1 MIFFKSK
8 KKDPLEHL
16 DKKLLKSLNKKKLP
30 SWKQLSHIGK
40 YLNTWERLLID
51 VLILVMAISGVWL
64 LVYFYQINSE
74 AKPAFGGTII
84 EGMIQDPVYVNPV
97 LSAGNGTD
105 ADLCRLVYS
114 GLLKYDKD
122 LKLIPDLAEKYEISE
137 DGKTYTFTLKSNLYF
152 HNGEMLTVD
161 DVIFTYNL
169 IQNPE
174 YKSPQYLN
182 LANIK
187 IDRVDDQTVSFTTDS
202 VYAPFIHSF
211 AIGIL
216 PAHIWENIGPANF
229 PLAQYNIKPIGSGP
243 YKFDK
248 LLKDSFGNIANYEL
262 SYFENYYGQKP
273 YIPKMTFKFY
283 DDQQTAI
290 NALVKGDINAL
301 GNLPLKEKNFVEDG
315 KNNISV
321 YQLTLPQYTALFYNV
336 KSNDLIKSA
345 YFRQALNL
353 SIDKNQIINN
363 VFKDN
368 VQTVGGPVLANTFA
382 WSQDLA
388 QQTPDQEKAKQLMI
402 DNGWTLSED
411 NVWRKT
417 VDGATTE
424 ATLKIS
430 IPNTEEILSIANA
443 LKEAWESVGF
453 KVEIQAIDT
462 TEIKQVIKERNYQ
475 AIIYGENIGADPDLF
490 PFWHS
495 TQIDYPGLNLSQ
507 MANKQIDTLI
517 EEARQTHD
525 VLTRQAKYAELQKLL
540 IEENVAL
547 FLYSPKYLYA
557 LNNEI
562 KNYPHMFINNYA
574 GRWNNLSDLYIKSKS
589 QIKW

>member
-1 MIFFKSK
+1 VIFFKSK

-30 SWKQLSHIGK
+30 SWKQLSHVGK
-40 YLNTWERLLID
+40 YLNRWERLLID
-51 VLILVMAISGVWL
+51 VLILVIAISGVWL
-64 LVYFYQINSE
+64 LVLLYQNNSE
-74 AKPAFGGTII
+74 ATPDFGGTIT
-84 EGMIQDPVYVNPV
+84 EGMIQDPIYINPI
-97 LSAGNGTD
+97 LSNGNSTD
-105 ADLCRLVYS
+105 ADLCRLIYS
-114 GLLKYDKD
+114 GLLKYDQD
-122 LKLIPDLAEKYEISE
+122 LKLVPDLAEKYEISE
-137 DGKTYTFTLKSNLYF
+137 DGKTYTFTLKQNLFF
-152 HNGEMLTVD
+152 HNDEPLTVD
-161 DVIFTYNL
+161 DIIFTYNV

-182 LANIK
+182 LANVK
-187 IDRVDDQTVSFTTDS
+187 IDRIDEQTVSFTTDS

-211 AIGIL
+211 TTGIL

-243 YKFDK
+243 YKFEK
-248 LLKDSFGNIANYEL
+248 LLKDSFGNIATYDL

-273 YIPKMTFKFY
+273 YIPEITFKFY

-290 NALVKGDINAL
+290 NALIKGDITAL
-301 GNLPLKEKNFVEDG
+301 GNLPSKEKSFVEDE
-315 KNNISV
+315 NNDITA
-321 YQLTLPQYTALFYNV
+321 YPLTLPQYTAVFYN
-336 KSNDLIKSA
+336 IKSDGLTKNT

-353 SIDKNQIINN
+353 SIDKNKIINDLFQGN
-363 VFKDN
+363 VR
-368 VQTVGGPVLANTFA
+368 TVGGPVLAGTFA
-382 WSQDLA
+382 YSEDLA
-388 QQTPDQEKAKQLMI
+388 QQTTDIEKAKQLLI

-411 NVWRKT
+411 NVWKKT
-417 VDGATTE
+417 IDSMKTE
-424 ATLKIS
+424 ATLKLS
-430 IPNTEEILSIANA
+430 IPNTEEILSVANA
-443 LKEAWESVGF
+443 LKEAWQSFGF

-462 TEIKQVIKERNYQ
+462 TEIKQTIKERSYD

-495 TQIDYPGLNLSQ
+495 TQIDYPGLNLAQ

-525 VLTRQAKYAELQKLL
+525 ILTRQTKYAELQKLI

-547 FLYSPKYLYA
+547 FLYSPKYFYA
-557 LNNEI
+557 LKNEI
-562 KNYPHMFINNYA
+562 KNYHDMFVNNYA
-574 GRWNNLSDLYIKSKS
+574 GRWNNLNDLYIKSKS

>member
-30 SWKQLSHIGK
+30 TWKQLSHIGK
-40 YLNTWERLLID
+40 YLNTFERFLID
-51 VLILVMAISGVWL
+51 ILILIMTISGIWL
-64 LVYFYQINSE
+64 LVYLYQTNSE
-74 AKPAFGGTII
+74 EQPTYGGTII
-84 EGMIQDPVYVNPV
+84 EGMIQDPVYINPI
-97 LSAGNGTD
+97 LISGNSTD
-105 ADLCRLVYS
+105 ADLCRLIYS

-122 LKLIPDLAEKYEISE
+122 LKLVPDLAEKYEISE
-137 DGKTYTFTLKSNLYF
+137 DGKTYTFTLKPNLYF
-152 HNGEMLTVD
+152 HDGEILTVD
-161 DVIFTYNL
+161 DVIFTYNI

-187 IDRVDDQTVSFTTDS
+187 IDRVDDKTVSFTTDS
-202 VYAPFIHSF
+202 IYAPLIHLF
-211 AIGIL
+211 TIGIL

-243 YKFDK
+243 YKFNK
-248 LLKDSFGNIANYEL
+248 LLKDSFGNIVNYEL

-273 YIPKMTFKFY
+273 YIPKITFKFF

-290 NALVKGDINAL
+290 NALIKGDINAL
-301 GNLPLKEKNFVEDG
+301 GNLPSKEKKFVENS

-321 YQLTLPQYTALFYNV
+321 YSMTLPQYTAVFYNV
-336 KSNDLIKSA
+336 KSSSLIKNA

-353 SIDKNQIINN
+353 SIDKNKIITDL
-363 VFKDN
+363 FQDN
-368 VQTVGGPVLANTFA
+368 VQIVDGPILKGTFA
-382 WSQDLA
+382 Y
-388 QQTPDQEKAKQLMI
+388 TPDLPQQSMDLEKAKQLLI
-402 DNGWTLSED
+402 SNGWSLSEE

-417 VDGATTE
+417 TDGVIID
-424 ATLKIS
+424 ATLKLT
-430 IPNTEEILSIANA
+430 IPNTEEILSVANA
-443 LKEAWESVGF
+443 LKEAWENFGF

-462 TEIKQVIKERNYQ
+462 TEIKQVIKERNYD
-475 AIIYGENIGADPDLF
+475 AIIYGENIGSDPDLF

-495 TQIDYPGLNLSQ
+495 TQIDYPGLNLPQ
-507 MANKQIDTLI
+507 IANKQIDTLI

-525 VLTRQAKYAELQKLL
+525 PLTRQAKYAELQKL
-540 IEENVAL
+540 IIDENVAL

-557 LNNEI
+557 LKNEI
-562 KNYPHMFINNYA
+562 KNYQLLFVNNYA

-589 QIKW
+589 QLKW

>member
-30 SWKQLSHIGK
+30 TWKQLSHIGK
-40 YLNTWERLLID
+40 YLNTFERFLID
-51 VLILVMAISGVWL
+51 ILILIMTISGIWL
-64 LVYFYQINSE
+64 LVYLYQTNSE
-74 AKPAFGGTII
+74 EQPTYGGTII
-84 EGMIQDPVYVNPV
+84 EGMIQDPVYINPI
-97 LSAGNGTD
+97 LISGNSTD
-105 ADLCRLVYS
+105 ADLCRLIYS

-122 LKLIPDLAEKYEISE
+122 LKLVPDLAEKYEISE
-137 DGKTYTFTLKSNLYF
+137 DGKTYTFTLKPNLYF
-152 HNGEMLTVD
+152 HDGEILTVD
-161 DVIFTYNL
+161 DVIFTYNI

-187 IDRVDDQTVSFTTDS
+187 IDRVDDKTVSFTTDS
-202 VYAPFIHSF
+202 IYAPLIHLF
-211 AIGIL
+211 TIGIL

-243 YKFDK
+243 YKFNK
-248 LLKDSFGNIANYEL
+248 LLKDSFGNIVNYEL

-273 YIPKMTFKFY
+273 YIPKITFKFF

-290 NALVKGDINAL
+290 NALIKGDINAL
-301 GNLPLKEKNFVEDG
+301 GNLPSKEKKFVENS

-321 YQLTLPQYTALFYNV
+321 YSMTLPQYTAVFYNV
-336 KSNDLIKSA
+336 KSSSLIKNA

-353 SIDKNQIINN
+353 SIDKNKIITDL
-363 VFKDN
+363 FQDN
-368 VQTVGGPVLANTFA
+368 VQIVDGPILKGTFA
-382 WSQDLA
+382 Y
-388 QQTPDQEKAKQLMI
+388 TPDLPQQSMDLEKAKQLLI
-402 DNGWTLSED
+402 SNGWSLSEE

-417 VDGATTE
+417 TDGVIID
-424 ATLKIS
+424 ATLKLT
-430 IPNTEEILSIANA
+430 IPNTEEILSVANA
-443 LKEAWESVGF
+443 LKEAWENFGF

-462 TEIKQVIKERNYQ
+462 TEIKQVIKERNYD
-475 AIIYGENIGADPDLF
+475 AIIYGENIGSDPDLF

-495 TQIDYPGLNLSQ
+495 TQIDYPGLNIPQ
-507 MANKQIDTLI
+507 IANKQIDTLI

-525 VLTRQAKYAELQKLL
+525 PLTRQAKYAELQKL
-540 IEENVAL
+540 IIDENVAL

-557 LNNEI
+557 LKNEI
-562 KNYPHMFINNYA
+562 KNYQLLFVNNYA

-589 QIKW
+589 QLKW